1 MPDKLKE
8 IKDKILGYWNKFDKK
23 QKRIIISVF
32 AVLVIAFGVLGWAVS
47 RPNYETLI
55 KCASASDAAEVK
67 KVLDEDGRFY
77 KLSED
82 SLTFTVYKKDYAEL
96 TLLLADNNVPKTG
109 YGYEDVLASNS
120 GLLPPSESQIKLQ
133 EKIAK
138 QHKIEEM
145 LEANKYVKDAI
156 AEISIPNNTYSIL
169 NKDEETTATV
179 TVVTT
184 EDIPPEAGETL
195 AKQVAYMVG
204 NKTTDNIIIVD
215 SFANVLFA
223 GSKDTNTSISTN
235 INSQLTVKQQ
245 LESSLSTKLR
255 TLILTMD
262 RWDDVAVAANLDANF
277 DESSKTTITYSTA
290 DGRDEGY
297 RGEYYISSSENTT
310 GSGGTP
316 GVASN
321 TTDDDTDYQMS
332 DSSNSSSTTTEQI
345 NYLVNQTIE
354 ETKGATGVVH
364 LENSS
369 ITVALTKYRF
379 YNEADLRAQ
388 GQLDE
393 MTFDEFRAQ
402 NSEPLEITMD
412 STDSMYNAIS
422 MATGISTN
430 KISIMVTEIPIFQA
444 SLDSDF
450 QIANYL
456 PLIVMLI
463 ILALLAFVVFRSTR
477 TVEVVETEPEMS
489 VDNLIAATNNNTTE
503 LLDDIDLQDKS
514 EARKAIEK
522 FVDENP
528 EAVALLLR
536 SWLDDDW
543 E

>member
-1 MPDKLKE
+1 MPDKLNE
-8 IKDKILGYWNKFDKK
+8 IKDKTLGYWNKFDKK
-23 QKRIIISVF
+23 QKKIIISVF
-32 AVLVIAFGVLGWAVS
+32 AVVVIALGVLGWAVS
-47 RPNYETLI
+47 RPSYETLI
-55 KCASASDAAEVK
+55 KCTSASDAAEVK
-67 KVLDEDGRFY
+67 KLLDSESKNY
-77 KLSED
+77 ELSED
-82 SLTFTVYKKDYAEL
+82 GLTFTVNKKDYATL
-96 TLLLADNNVPKTG
+96 TLLLAENNVPKTG
-109 YGYEDVLASNS
+109 YGYEDILAGNS
-120 GLLPPSESQIKLQ
+120 GLLPPSESQMKLQ

-138 QHKIEEM
+138 QNKIEEV
-145 LEANKYVKDAI
+145 LTANKYVKSAI
-156 AEISIPNNTYSIL
+156 VELNMPNNTYSIL
-169 NKDEETTATV
+169 NKDEETSVGV
-179 TVVTT
+179 TVETT

-215 SFANVLFA
+215 SFTNVLFA
-223 GSKDTNTSISTN
+223 GSKDNNSSISTN
-235 INSQLTVKQQ
+235 VNSQLTIKQQ
-245 LESSLSTKLR
+245 LEGSMNTKIR
-255 TLILTMD
+255 SLILTMD
-262 RWDDVAVAANLDANF
+262 RWDDVAVAVNLDASF
-277 DESSKTTITYSTA
+277 DESNKTVITYNIP
-290 DGRDEGY
+290 DDREEGF
-297 RGEYYISSSENTT
+297 RGEYYLSTSENTS

-321 TTDDDTDYQMS
+321 NTDEDTDYQMEGGPN
-332 DSSNSSSTTTEQI
+332 NSKTSTEQI

-369 ITVALTKYRF
+369 ITVALTKYRY
-379 YNEADLRAQ
+379 YNEDDLRAQ

-402 NSEPLEITMD
+402 NSEPVEIELEED
-412 STDSMYNAIS
+412 DSMYNAIA
-422 MATGISTN
+422 MATGISSN
-430 KISIMVTEIPIFQA
+430 RISIMITEIPFFQG
-444 SLDSDF
+444 SIEESF

-477 TVEVVETEPEMS
+477 TVEVVKTEPEVS
-489 VDNLIAATNNNTTE
+489 IDTLLAATNNNTTE
-503 LLDDIDLQDKS
+503 ALEDIDLQDKS